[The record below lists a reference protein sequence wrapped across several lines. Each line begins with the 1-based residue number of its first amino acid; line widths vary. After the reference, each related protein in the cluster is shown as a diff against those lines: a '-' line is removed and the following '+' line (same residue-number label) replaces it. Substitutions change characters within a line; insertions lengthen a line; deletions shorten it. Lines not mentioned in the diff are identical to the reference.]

1 MCGCR
6 DCTSSSGNSIKGRGP
21 TPAEEEAEE
30 EEVEEE
36 EEAMEANC
44 SDVGL
49 SSGDSG

>member
-1 MCGCR
+1 MCGS
-6 DCTSSSGNSIKGRGP
+6 TSSSGNSIKGRGP

-30 EEVEEE
+30 AEEEE